1 MIDSDHDP
9 SELKTLYV
17 RRARGRRAARRFGG
31 GMTFGGGGNER
42 F

>member
-17 RRARGRRAARRFGG
+17 RRAQGRRAARRFGG
-31 GMTFGGGGNER
+31 GGGGNER